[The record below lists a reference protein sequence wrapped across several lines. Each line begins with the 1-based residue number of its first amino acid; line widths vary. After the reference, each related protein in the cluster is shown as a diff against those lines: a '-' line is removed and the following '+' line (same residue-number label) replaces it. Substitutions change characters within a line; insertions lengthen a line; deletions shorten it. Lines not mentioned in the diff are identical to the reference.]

1 VAKRVLYVQY
11 TNPAVYPP
19 LLHSACI
26 LADQGWQIRFLGT
39 GAHGADDL
47 QIPPH
52 KNIAIS
58 KIGFMSAGFRQKLH
72 FALFHLWV
80 IFVALLWR
88 PNWIYASDLLSCPS
102 AVCLKLI
109 GFHVVY
115 HEHDCPTRSSH
126 SAPLALLRESRRRL
140 TRAVDFCVVPNEQ
153 RARMLKEDVM
163 TNRPILTVW
172 NCPMRGEIQ
181 QPKQG
186 KKGDQKLTLFYH
198 GSIVP
203 SRLPLDIIR
212 AMAQLPEEIMLRI
225 AGYETIGHR
234 GYLSTLRHT
243 AAEYG
248 LENRLEFLGAIPQ
261 RADLLTRCREANVG
275 LALMPLQSADGNELT
290 MLGASNK
297 PFDYMACGLALLVS
311 DLPDWTELYV
321 TNGFGKS
328 CDPSDSRS
336 IADALRWFLAH
347 APETA
352 AMGEEGRKKIL
363 AEWNYEKQFA
373 AVADRL
379 IQAEHGWNA
388 PAPM

>member
-1 VAKRVLYVQY
+1 
-11 TNPAVYPP
+11 
-19 LLHSACI
+19 
-26 LADQGWQIRFLGT
+26 
-39 GAHGADDL
+39 
-47 QIPPH
+47 
-52 KNIAIS
+52 
-58 KIGFMSAGFRQKLH
+58 M
-72 FALFHLWV
+72 
-80 IFVALLWR
+80 
-88 PNWIYASDLLSCPS
+88 
-102 AVCLKLI
+102 
-109 GFHVVY
+109 
-115 HEHDCPTRSSH
+115 
-126 SAPLALLRESRRRL
+126 LRED
-140 TRAVDFCVVPNEQ
+140 TT
-153 RARMLKEDVM
+153 

-172 NCPMRGEIQ
+172 NCPMRGEIR
-181 QPKQG
+181 QPKQIANRRQG
-186 KKGDQKLTLFYH
+186 LTLFYH

-203 SRLPLDIIR
+203 SRLPLDVIR
-212 AMAQLPEEIMLRI
+212 AMGQLSEKIILRI
-225 AGYETIGHR
+225 AGYETIGHQ
-234 GYLSTLRHT
+234 GYVTKLRCT

-275 LALMPLQSADGNELT
+275 LALMPLQSKDWNEMT

-297 PFDYMACGLALLVS
+297 PFDYMSCGLALLVS

-321 TNGFGKS
+321 ANGFGRS
-328 CDPSDSRS
+328 CDPNDSRS

-379 IQAEHGWNA
+379 IQAKHGRDA